1 MLLAVVGKLFQ
12 RQVLQYSYFAAI
24 AKEEHIIKREV
35 PADRGKIYVQDP
47 QLKSLYPLATN
58 VTLFALSVVPKQ
70 ITTPELVASKLQPF
84 LPDFNGEKLLGIL
97 ESKALYAPPLKRKI
111 GEKEAEA
118 IRKLNLDGVYL
129 VPEKYRYY
137 PEGEM
142 ASHLLGFVNA
152 DRIGQY
158 GVEAYFEKLLHGKD
172 GLLQAELD
180 AFQRQIALGE
190 RRSLLAEDGVDIVLT
205 IDRAIQYVVEKK
217 LKEAIEKYGATGGS
231 VVVLEPKTGHI
242 LALASYPDFDPNRF
256 NESKIES
263 FTNPVV
269 QMLYEPGSVM
279 KIITMAAGIDLGV
292 VSPST
297 TYNDPGEVKI
307 EDRVIKNADKKAHG
321 KRTMTQ
327 VLEKSLNTGA
337 IYVVQKVGRLAF
349 YRYLKNFGLTDPT
362 GVELAGETKNNVL
375 PPRRWSNVDLATMS
389 FGQGIAIT
397 PLQLICATA
406 AIANGGKLMKPHVVD
421 RILYPSGPVAIGPD
435 EVRQVVSSRTA
446 QLVSAMMV
454 RVVDAGYGK
463 RAAVP
468 GYRIAGKTGTAQIP
482 APGGYEEGASIGT
495 FVGFGPVENP
505 VFAMLTK
512 IDRPTNVK
520 FAESSA
526 APLFGEIAKFIL
538 QYYQVPPGR

>member
-1 MLLAVVGKLFQ
+1 MSTEQQKGRLTIIYLFLFLMLLAVVGKLFQ

-190 RRSLLAEDGVDIVLT
+190 RRSLLAEEGVDIVLT

-362 GVELAGETKNNVL
+362 GVELAGETKHNVL

-446 QLVSAMMV
+446 QLVSA
-454 RVVDAGYGK
+454 
-463 RAAVP
+463 
-468 GYRIAGKTGTAQIP
+468 TGTAQMP